1 MTEYADENLLMLSG
15 IQHMAFCPRQW
26 ALIHIEQQW
35 SENVLTVEGHHLH
48 EKVDNPFLKDT
59 YKNVITYRS
68 LSLVSR
74 KLGFSGVA
82 DVVEFIQTDSN
93 VNSTVLN
100 GKHGYWQ
107 PVPVEYKRG
116 KPKPDECDTVQLCAQ
131 AISLEEMYSLSIN
144 FGYLFYGETR
154 HRHEVEFNNT
164 LRNKVESYAQ
174 QMHNLYES
182 GTTPLP
188 EFKLHC
194 KSCSLV
200 ELCMPKTFSRTGKV
214 NDYLKA
220 VFE

>member
-200 ELCMPKTFSRTGKV
+200 ELCMPKTFSRLGKV